1 MDGENKVKDGFCS
14 QRWLLAK
21 PKLPL
26 MSAGPLKHFP
36 STASKEKDSTRARHF
51 VTQEMSGCVWHPHNI
66 MILFPTPLL
75 AFL

>member
-1 MDGENKVKDGFCS
+1 
-14 QRWLLAK
+14 
-21 PKLPL
+21 